1 MAILLDSAVVIL
13 LLVTCITGY
22 VMGFFKYAALMLK
35 SVATLVIAGVVAFS
49 LAGPVYKAVAKDKA
63 VSTIESKIEK
73 IDVISIME
81 QDLRKKGLPLKVTND
96 DLRQTVLQDGDV
108 VENMRKMLGN
118 KGVDTAVVNK
128 VIKDFEDYLDNE
140 LFGKILKLTSDSQN
154 GKHSFMNIGLENER
168 KELVKFVKMLIPK
181 DKHQAAMQIEE
192 NYVQPFG
199 KMIAGALLFIVTAI
213 IVSAALIVIVKVAG
227 LLSRINVIS
236 AANSFGGLA
245 LGVLKG
251 IAYVLLI
258 AYLLSLIV
266 DSSKN
271 QLDKMNT
278 AIVDN
283 TYLFKYFFRLFY
295 KY

>member
-1 MAILLDSAVVIL
+1 
-13 LLVTCITGY
+13 
-22 VMGFFKYAALMLK
+22 MLK
-35 SVATLVIAGVVAFS
+35 SVAALIIAGVAAFS
-49 LAGPVYKAVAKDKA
+49 LSGPVYNAVAKDKA
-63 VSTIESKIEK
+63 VSAIEKKIED

-96 DLRQTVLQDGDV
+96 DLRQTVLRDGDV

-118 KGVDTAVVNK
+118 KGIDTAVVNK

-140 LFGKILKLTSDSQN
+140 LFGKILRLTSDSKN

-168 KELVKFVKMLIPK
+168 KELVKFVKMLIPT
-181 DKHQAAMQIEE
+181 DKHQAALQIEE

-199 KMIAGALLFIVTAI
+199 KMIAGAVIFVITAI
-213 IVSAALIVIVKVAG
+213 IVSAALIVVVKVAG
-227 LLSRINVIS
+227 LLSRIKVVS

-251 IAYVLLI
+251 AAYVLLT
-258 AYLLSLIV
+258 AYVLSLIV

-271 QLDKMNT
+271 QLGKMNT
-278 AIVDN
+278 AIIDN

-295 KY
+295 K

>member
-13 LLVTCITGY
+13 FLITCITGY

-35 SVATLVIAGVVAFS
+35 SVATLVIAGAVAFA

-73 IDVISIME
+73 IDIISIME

-108 VENMRKMLGN
+108 VENMRKMLNN
-118 KGVDTAVVNK
+118 KGINTAVVNK
-128 VIKDFEDYLDNE
+128 NITDFEDYLDNE

-154 GKHSFMNIGLENER
+154 GKNSFMNIGLENER
-168 KELVKFVKMLIPK
+168 KELVRFVKMLIPK
-181 DKHQAAMQIEE
+181 DKHSAAVQIEE

-199 KMIAGALLFIVTAI
+199 KMTAGAILFVVTAI
-213 IVSAALIVIVKVAG
+213 IVSAALTIIVKVAG
-227 LLSRINVIS
+227 LLSKIKVVS

-245 LGVLKG
+245 LGVFKG
-251 IAYVLLI
+251 VAYMLLIAYVL
-258 AYLLSLIV
+258 SLIV
-266 DSSKN
+266 ESSKN
-271 QLDKMNT
+271 QLGKLNT
-278 AIVDN
+278 TIIDN
-283 TYLFKYFFRLFY
+283 TYLFKYFFRIFY
-295 KY
+295 K

>member
-13 LLVTCITGY
+13 FLVTCITGY

-35 SVATLVIAGVVAFS
+35 SVAALIIAGVAAFS
-49 LAGPVYKAVAKDKA
+49 LSGPVYNAVAKDKA
-63 VSTIESKIEK
+63 VSAIEKKIED

-96 DLRQTVLQDGDV
+96 DLRQTVLRDGDV

-118 KGVDTAVVNK
+118 KGIDTAVVNK

-140 LFGKILKLTSDSQN
+140 LFGKILRLTSDSKN

-168 KELVKFVKMLIPK
+168 KELVKFVKMLIPT
-181 DKHQAAMQIEE
+181 DKHQAALQIEE

-199 KMIAGALLFIVTAI
+199 KMIAGAVIFVITAI
-213 IVSAALIVIVKVAG
+213 IVSAALIVVVKVAG
-227 LLSRINVIS
+227 LLSRIKVVS

-251 IAYVLLI
+251 AAYVLLT
-258 AYLLSLIV
+258 AYVLSLIV

-271 QLDKMNT
+271 QLGKMNT
-278 AIVDN
+278 AIIDN
-283 TYLFKYFFRLFY
+283 TYLFKYFFRLFS
-295 KY
+295 K

>member
-1 MAILLDSAVVIL
+1 MAILLDSAVVML
-13 LLVTCITGY
+13 FLVTCITGY

-35 SVATLVIAGVVAFS
+35 SVAALIIAGVAAFS
-49 LAGPVYKAVAKDKA
+49 LSGPVYNAVAKDKA
-63 VSTIESKIEK
+63 VSAIEKKIED

-96 DLRQTVLQDGDV
+96 DLRQTVLRDGDV

-118 KGVDTAVVNK
+118 KGIDTAVVNK

-140 LFGKILKLTSDSQN
+140 LFGKILRLTSDSKN

-168 KELVKFVKMLIPK
+168 KELVKFVKMLIPT
-181 DKHQAAMQIEE
+181 DKHQAALQIEE

-199 KMIAGALLFIVTAI
+199 KMIAGAVIFVITAI
-213 IVSAALIVIVKVAG
+213 IVSAALIVVVKVAG
-227 LLSRINVIS
+227 LLSRIKVVS

-251 IAYVLLI
+251 AAYVLLT
-258 AYLLSLIV
+258 AYVLSLIV

-278 AIVDN
+278 AIIDN

-295 KY
+295 K

>member
-13 LLVTCITGY
+13 FLVTCITGY

-35 SVATLVIAGVVAFS
+35 SVAALIIAGVAAFS
-49 LAGPVYKAVAKDKA
+49 LSGPVYNAVAKDKA
-63 VSTIESKIEK
+63 VSTIEKKIED

-96 DLRQTVLQDGDV
+96 DLRQTVLRDGDV

-118 KGVDTAVVNK
+118 KGIDTAVVNK

-140 LFGKILKLTSDSQN
+140 LFGKILRLTSDSKN

-168 KELVKFVKMLIPK
+168 KELVKFVKMLIPT
-181 DKHQAAMQIEE
+181 DKHQAALQIEE

-199 KMIAGALLFIVTAI
+199 KMIAGAVIFVITAI
-213 IVSAALIVIVKVAG
+213 IVSAALIVVVKVAG
-227 LLSRINVIS
+227 LLSRIKVVS

-251 IAYVLLI
+251 AAYVLLT
-258 AYLLSLIV
+258 AYVLSLIV

-271 QLDKMNT
+271 QLGKMNT
-278 AIVDN
+278 AIIDN

-295 KY
+295 K

>member
-13 LLVTCITGY
+13 FLVTCITGY

-35 SVATLVIAGVVAFS
+35 SVAALIIAGVAAFS
-49 LAGPVYKAVAKDKA
+49 LSGPVYNAVAKDKA
-63 VSTIESKIEK
+63 VSAIEKKIED

-96 DLRQTVLQDGDV
+96 DLRQTVLRDGDV

-118 KGVDTAVVNK
+118 KGIDTAVVNK

-140 LFGKILKLTSDSQN
+140 LFGKILRLTSDSKN

-168 KELVKFVKMLIPK
+168 KELVKFVKMLIPT
-181 DKHQAAMQIEE
+181 DKHQAALQIEE

-199 KMIAGALLFIVTAI
+199 KMIAGAVIFVITAI
-213 IVSAALIVIVKVAG
+213 IVSAALIVVVKVAG
-227 LLSRINVIS
+227 LLSRIKVVS

-251 IAYVLLI
+251 AAYVLLT
-258 AYLLSLIV
+258 AYVLSLIV

-271 QLDKMNT
+271 QLGKMNT
-278 AIVDN
+278 AIIDN

-295 KY
+295 K